1 MLTRLFHAL
10 RAHGQRV
17 IIGTALTALAATLTP
32 NAHAQPFNTERK
44 FERIAVTPSLT
55 AGFTFGATFNI
66 GLQLDFTTSL
76 TNDFDKVR
84 RGGLSTGYYL
94 VLSKGGF
101 QPHQIAHI
109 DLIYEHQNVDFRTG
123 YAFIQYKWG
132 RQGINQSGISGLS
145 LDMSF
150 KNRSNPA
157 NNDLPWF
164 GLKGV
169 FYNTREWT
177 WFNDPYGSIY
187 ARQKFG
193 PYR

>member
-1 MLTRLFHAL
+1 MLTPPSLRQRGHRLRRWGLAL
-10 RAHGQRV
+10 V
-17 IIGTALTALAATLTP
+17 VLLFTATL
-32 NAHAQPFNTERK
+32 HAQSPRTEGK
-44 FERIAVTPSLT
+44 FERIALTPSLT

-66 GLQLDFTTSL
+66 GLSLDATTSL
-76 TNDFDKVR
+76 TNDFNR
-84 RGGLSTGYYL
+84 TQRGGLSAGYYL
-94 VLSKGGF
+94 ILSRGGF
-101 QPHQIAHI
+101 QPHQVAHI
-109 DLIYEHQNVDFRTG
+109 DLVYEHQNVDFRTG

-145 LDMSF
+145 LDLSF
-150 KNRSNPA
+150 KNRSNPESI
-157 NNDLPWF
+157 NLPWF

-169 FYNTREWT
+169 FYNTREWP